1 MKKLALV
8 LGSLLVVGTAASAK
22 EVMPA
27 PVVVPEKVV
36 EVVEKPV
43 IVYRDREV
51 APAWRPNGS
60 VDVHLRNWTKIEHHD
75 TNDKDWGGKDE
86 WTELRTTSTI
96 NFTPNQTLTIHT
108 RNKYGIDD
116 ENYEQADFN
125 RLVLT
130 HAYNFGN
137 LGTSKVKA
145 SWYNQFRHGN
155 AGEVGSVF
163 SDELNE
169 AIEELKEDLPQ
180 APNVNVVEEFKK
192 IAEIKLNSEL
202 KFNKWV
208 ETGVKFDFSE
218 YFFQND
224 FIKTTALELAPFYR
238 YQWNKGSEYANNLG
252 LYANAE
258 FELPLGFT
266 FQAEFDDLFNY
277 SRVNGYQYD
286 LMFNDMGDFIGLS
299 RTHKKLKG
307 KTGTVE
313 LVLANAFEVYK
324 DDRNSVKVGA
334 DFKYAIDWAYNKKSV
349 GWTNADLAVGE
360 AGTVRSNGKKEKLGA
375 YEATIDPYVSYAF
388 KATDFVK
395 IYTRV
400 GAEYKNRVT
409 YRHGAKHWRWQPYAR
424 VGLTVTF

>member
-8 LGSLLVVGTAASAK
+8 LGSLLVVGTAATAK

-60 VDVHLRNWTKIEHHD
+60 VNVETRNWTKIEGHD
-75 TNDKDWGGKDE
+75 TNDKDWDGEDE
-86 WTELRTTSTI
+86 WTQLRTTTKI
-96 NFTPNQTLTIHT
+96 NFTPKQTLTIHT
-108 RNKYGIDD
+108 RNNYGLDD
-116 ENYEQADFN
+116 ENYGKADFN

-145 SWYNQFRHGN
+145 SWYNQFRHGA
-155 AGEVGSVF
+155 AGTVISKDLAEEIA
-163 SDELNE
+163 DEKN
-169 AIEELKEDLPQ
+169 EELIARGLP
-180 APNVNVVEEFKK
+180 ATAKADDYK
-192 IAEIKLNSEL
+192 YS
-202 KFNKWV
+202 FNKWV

-258 FELPLGFT
+258 FDLPLGFT

-277 SRVNGYQYD
+277 SRVKV
-286 LMFNDMGDFIGLS
+286 
-299 RTHKKLKG
+299 HKLNEKYRA

-313 LVLANAFEVYK
+313 LTLANAFEVYK
-324 DDRNSVKVGA
+324 DNRNTVKIGA
-334 DFKYAIDWAYNKKSV
+334 DLVYGIDWAYNKKSI

-360 AGTVRSNGKKEKLGA
+360 AGTVRNNGKEEKIGG
-375 YEATIDPYVSYAF
+375 YEAKVEPYVYYAF
-388 KATDFVK
+388 KATDFVN

-400 GAEYKNRVT
+400 GAEYKNRVS